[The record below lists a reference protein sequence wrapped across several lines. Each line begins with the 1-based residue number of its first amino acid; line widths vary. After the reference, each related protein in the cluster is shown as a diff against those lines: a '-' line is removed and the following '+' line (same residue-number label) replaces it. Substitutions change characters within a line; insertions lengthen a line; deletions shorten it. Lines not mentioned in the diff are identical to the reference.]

1 MKKYF
6 NYKGF
11 ETFLITLSK
20 EIESICISNKDP
32 DLIYLEITFLLKRVL
47 SRSKE
52 ILGD

>member
-20 EIESICISNKDP
+20 EIESICASNNDP
-32 DLIYLEITFLLKRVL
+32 DLIYLEISFLLKHVL
-47 SRSKE
+47 SKSKE
-52 ILGD
+52 LLGD